1 MDDLKK
7 PLPVVIVET
16 LGWIYV
22 MLSVLLFI
30 LAIVNACRGSDESL
44 SGILFV
50 LLFGLCLLSLPVG
63 MVFALRLGRR
73 TWFLAPNTI
82 VMSLCLIGAIEA
94 LCSSA
99 TALPFVLLALL
110 FGIGPMVLLF
120 LPSSSRWFNEM
131 SGDDSP
137 SPFGCAG
144 IVVVGVLW
152 LAFVG
157 PCLSDLYFSKQR
169 MTTALSSAMAMRGRN
184 LNISMI
190 ENQLAHESGED
201 WIDPASFT
209 NSTQY
214 VKALW
219 AKLGEGKVPCP
230 YPDSWCVVVNPPDND
245 KFPVMV
251 TANIDP
257 RELLR
262 PSNAD
267 RPLKLTCPK
276 EWGGSCFKFCEKAGV
291 IVYKGGVSQIF
302 RNKYVR
308 PSLIFSDGMPKPR
321 PDTYFLTPTGRVDF
335 VERQAQSG
343 TGTAEP
349 L

>member
-1 MDDLKK
+1 MNDLKK

-16 LGWIYV
+16 LSWIYV

-30 LAIVNACRGSDESL
+30 LAIVSACRGSGESL
-44 SGILFV
+44 SGILFAV
-50 LLFGLCLLSLPVG
+50 LFGLCLLALPVG
-63 MVFALRLGRR
+63 MFFALRLGRR

-82 VMSLCLIGAIEA
+82 VMSLCLMGAIEA
-94 LCSSA
+94 LCDSA
-99 TALPFVLLALL
+99 AALPFVLLALL
-110 FGIGPMVLLF
+110 FGIGPIVLLF

-131 SGDDSP
+131 SGDDTP

-169 MTTALSSAMAMRGRN
+169 MTPVLFSAMAMRGRN

-230 YPDSWCVVVNPPDND
+230 YPDSWCIAVNPPDND

-257 RELLR
+257 RELLC
-262 PSNAD
+262 SQD
-267 RPLKLTCPK
+267 KDQPLKLTCPK
-276 EWGGSCFKFCEKAGV
+276 EWGGSCFKVCEKVGV
-291 IVYKGGVSQIF
+291 IVYKGGASQIF
-302 RNKYVR
+302 KNKYVR
-308 PSLIFSDGMPKPR
+308 PSLIFNDGIPKPG

-335 VERQAQSG
+335 VERQAAVS
-343 TGTAEP
+343 

>member
-1 MDDLKK
+1 MDDVKK

-30 LAIVNACRGSDESL
+30 LAIVLAIVNACRGSDESL
-44 SGILFV
+44 SGILFAV
-50 LLFGLCLLSLPVG
+50 LFGLCLLALPVG

-82 VMSLCLIGAIEA
+82 VMSLCLICAIEA
-94 LCSSA
+94 LCDSA
-99 TALPFVLLALL
+99 AALPFVLLALL
-110 FGIGPMVLLF
+110 FGIGPIVLLF
-120 LPSSSRWFNEM
+120 LPSSIRWFNEM
-131 SGDDSP
+131 SGDDTP

-152 LAFVG
+152 LGFVG
-157 PCLSDLYFSKQR
+157 PCLSELSFSKQR

-219 AKLGEGKVPCP
+219 AKFGEDKGSCP
-230 YPDSWCVVVNPPDND
+230 YPDSWCVAVNPPDND

-276 EWGGSCFKFCEKAGV
+276 EWGGTCFKVCEKAGV
-291 IVYKGGVSQIF
+291 IVYKGGNTRVVKS
-302 RNKYVR
+302 RYAC
-308 PSLIFSDGMPKPR
+308 PSLIFNDGMPKPG

-335 VERQAQSG
+335 VERQAAVS
-343 TGTAEP
+343 